1 MQNGELANLEGKIH
15 ILTKLGLTSMQARVY
30 IYLQALDKG
39 HAKTL
44 SRLCK
49 LPRQDVYKTLGELYE
64 VGLVEKA
71 LTRPIEFRAIPTARC
86 LSLLTQRENERY
98 DEIKKTAK
106 KVFDTPLKMPLAEEN
121 SDPAQILLIPKKE
134 PTHFKARDL
143 INEAQ
148 QSICVIS
155 PHQNLFPWIDED
167 AKEIRKAIERHVTVH
182 FITDSQNG
190 NNRSRWSSQ
199 TFQGS
204 NSPVIRY
211 LDHSPSVSLGIYDGK
226 KLIFELSAA
235 EGFLGS
241 DVIVTENPS
250 LVDMAATY
258 FRVKWDQAG

>member
-1 MQNGELANLEGKIH
+1 
-15 ILTKLGLTSMQARVY
+15 MQARVY
-30 IYLQALDKG
+30 ICLHALDKG

-49 LPRQDVYKTLGELYE
+49 LPRQDVYKTLSELYE
-64 VGLVEKA
+64 IGLVEKA
-71 LTRPIEFRAIPTARC
+71 LTRPIEFRAIPTDRC
-86 LSLLTQRENERY
+86 LSLLTERENKKY
-98 DEIKKTAK
+98 NEIKRSAA
-106 KVFDTPLKMPLAEEN
+106 KVFSAPLKTSLTKQD
-121 SDPAQILLIPKKE
+121 SFSAQILLIPKKE

-143 INEAQ
+143 INLAQ

-167 AKEIRKAIERHVTVH
+167 AKEIRKALERRVNVR

-190 NNRSRWSSQ
+190 NNRSHWSSQ
-199 TFQGS
+199 TFQGAL
-204 NSPVIRY
+204 SPVVRY
-211 LDHSPSVSLGIYDGK
+211 LEHSPSVSLGIYDDK

-258 FRVKWDQAG
+258 FRVKWDQAV